1 MVEAIVQNKPRL
13 VIGRD
18 AKTMDL
24 LSRINPVYAAKVIY
38 KQMASLLS

>member
-1 MVEAIVQNKPRL
+1 MELQGKVGL

-38 KQMASLLS
+38 KQMASLLK